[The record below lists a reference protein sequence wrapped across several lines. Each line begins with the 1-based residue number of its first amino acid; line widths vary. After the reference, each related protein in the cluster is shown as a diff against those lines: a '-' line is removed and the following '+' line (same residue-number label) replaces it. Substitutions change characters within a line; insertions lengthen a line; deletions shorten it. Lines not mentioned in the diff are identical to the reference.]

1 MSKGQR
7 ALLRDLLL
15 SLPLGVLLTL
25 SFAPFDL
32 WWLSLFSLAGL
43 RLWTM
48 NVDRSTVLIRY
59 YGFGLGAFGTGIS
72 WIFVSIHEYGGA
84 SVWLALVMVTL
95 FVFAWSL
102 TFLPQAW
109 LLNTLERAPR
119 TAGGHWFAVTWALG
133 ELLRSHLL
141 TGFPWLLVGYGHL
154 ETLWSGW
161 APVGSVYLVGFFVAL
176 SAELVVRAI
185 KSASWSRTVPHI
197 SLLVLILGSSILMS
211 SLAWVLPGEK
221 RSVAGVQGNLDQHTK
236 WYAHQ
241 FRENFDRHWQP
252 TLGLR
257 NVSLVV
263 WPEAAFTDFQQNRER
278 LIRAMDEEMIRREAG
293 LILGIPGRDDEGYT
307 NTALGLGKAQGQ
319 YIKRHL
325 VPFGEYVPL
334 ESWLRGVITFF
345 DLPMSRN
352 QPGPREQAPLTL
364 NGITLGL
371 SICYEIAYPELVRSA
386 ARDPGLLVTISN
398 DTWFGD
404 SIGPWQHL
412 QIAQMRAL
420 EMGRDLLR
428 VTNNGVTA
436 LIDATGKQI
445 AMLPRN
451 EPGVLVGEVSMYEGK
466 TPFQTWGYRFLW
478 TVLMVAFFANVLWVW
493 LAKQKRRSGFPHA
506 QESDEVEL
514 PPSKKGP

>member
-1 MSKGQR
+1 
-7 ALLRDLLL
+7 
-15 SLPLGVLLTL
+15 
-25 SFAPFDL
+25 
-32 WWLSLFSLAGL
+32 
-43 RLWTM
+43 
-48 NVDRSTVLIRY
+48 
-59 YGFGLGAFGTGIS
+59 
-72 WIFVSIHEYGGA
+72 
-84 SVWLALVMVTL
+84 
-95 FVFAWSL
+95 
-102 TFLPQAW
+102 
-109 LLNTLERAPR
+109 
-119 TAGGHWFAVTWALG
+119 
-133 ELLRSHLL
+133 
-141 TGFPWLLVGYGHL
+141 
-154 ETLWSGW
+154 
-161 APVGSVYLVGFFVAL
+161 
-176 SAELVVRAI
+176 
-185 KSASWSRTVPHI
+185 
-197 SLLVLILGSSILMS
+197 
-211 SLAWVLPGEK
+211 
-221 RSVAGVQGNLDQHTK
+221 
-236 WYAHQ
+236 
-241 FRENFDRHWQP
+241 

-257 NVSLVV
+257 DVSLVV

-364 NGITLGL
+364 NGITLAL

-451 EPGVLVGEVSMYEGK
+451 EPGVLVGEVSLYEGK

-493 LAKQKRRSGFPHA
+493 LAKQKGRSGFPHA